1 MALMLHD
8 NLLILI
14 IIAVVGLLALIGSHI
29 ISQREQQA
37 RKQAARVKWLGQQA
51 EHGINALG
59 ILRACGC
66 KPEIIERI
74 ETQVAA
80 RLGEMAALTP
90 DNPLLTTLNGQKQ
103 NADRATSA
111 AAALNSDR
119 AIKRASIYINYARE
133 LLADM
138 AQTNSLSPALAKSYA
153 QELHWLNV
161 SIIATAHLSQGQK
174 SIGLQDKPAALSHL
188 KHAKAVLTRAM
199 VPQQFKQERLAQI
212 QTLLD
217 SLEPRPQRPD
227 GTLADN
233 LDAYFKDN

>member
-1 MALMLHD
+1 MLYD
-8 NLLILI
+8 NLIILI
-14 IIAVVGLLALIGSHI
+14 VIAVVGLLALVGSHV

-37 RKQAARVKWLGQQA
+37 RQKAARVKWLGQQA
-51 EHGINALG
+51 EHGISALG
-59 ILRACGC
+59 VLRACSC

-80 RLGEMAALTP
+80 LISEMASLTP
-90 DNPLLTTLNGQKQ
+90 DNPLLSTLNNQKQ
-103 NADRATSA
+103 NADRATAA

-119 AIKRASIYINYARE
+119 AIKRASIFINYARE
-133 LLADM
+133 LLTEM
-138 AQTNSLSPALAKSYA
+138 AQNNSLPPALAKSYA

-174 SIGLQDKPAALSHL
+174 SIAQQDKPAALSHL

-199 VPQQFKQERLAQI
+199 VPQQFKQERLSQI
-212 QTLLD
+212 QALLD
-217 SLEPRPQRPD
+217 SLEPRPQRSD

-233 LDAYFKDN
+233 LEAYFKDN

>member
-8 NLLILI
+8 NIIILI

-29 ISQREQQA
+29 ISQRELHA
-37 RKQAARVKWLGQQA
+37 RRQTARVKWLGQQA

-59 ILRACGC
+59 ILRACSC
-66 KPEIIERI
+66 KPEIVERI
-74 ETQVAA
+74 EAHVAA
-80 RLGEMAALTP
+80 LISEMADLTP
-90 DNPLLTTLNGQKQ
+90 DNPLLSTLTSQKQ
-103 NADRATSA
+103 HADRSTAA

-119 AIKRASIYINYARE
+119 AIKRASIFINYARD
-133 LLADM
+133 LLAEM
-138 AQTNSLSPALAKSYA
+138 AQNNSLSPALAKSYA

-161 SIIATAHLSQGQK
+161 SIIATAHLTQGQK
-174 SIGLQDKPAALSHL
+174 SLGLQDKPAALSHL

-199 VPQQFKQERLAQI
+199 VPQQFKQERLTQI

-217 SLEPRPQRPD
+217 SLEPRPQRSD

-233 LDAYFKDN
+233 LDAYFKDH